1 MGDDED
7 EEKTGVK
14 EEIMKKFKVLTIR
27 NKKLI
32 QNEESWSIWLNNYGY
47 GHKIIKLPCKHDFH
61 VDWVKK
67 WFEKNS
73 SCPKCRKD
81 LNKSD

>member
-32 QNEESWSIWLNNYGY
+32 QNEES
-47 GHKIIKLPCKHDFH
+47 
-61 VDWVKK
+61 
-67 WFEKNS
+67 
-73 SCPKCRKD
+73 
-81 LNKSD
+81 